1 MKQKTFEHL
10 LFMAKNEIAT
20 PFVEGAKRELVIN
33 QIYIDFA
40 KRYKIDTKNI
50 ELFKKRQNWLRQQL
64 KQRERE

>member
-10 LFMAKNEIAT
+10 LFMSKNEIAM
-20 PFVEGAKRELVIN
+20 PFVEGVKRELAIN

-40 KRYKIDTKNI
+40 NRYKIDTKNI
-50 ELFKKRQNWLRQQL
+50 ESFKKRQNWLRQQL